1 MQRLRKSK
9 NIILMLVK
17 RTILKVQPLSLGL
30 LGRTFST
37 LTSFEHPFQSRS
49 MQVHHGD
56 AVRHLS
62 DPLRDPL
69 FSPKMGSKTEK
80 KKMKPLLNRSSG
92 NYCPRWLIPHTSFCP
107 WDPWGRGR
115 RGGEL
120 RAPSRTAWK
129 TRILGP

>member
-1 MQRLRKSK
+1 MQKLRKSK

-17 RTILKVQPLSLGL
+17 RTILRVQPLSLGI

-62 DPLRDPL
+62 DPLRDPI
-69 FSPKMGSKTEK
+69 FSAKIAPKSE
-80 KKMKPLLNRSSG
+80 KKMKTLLNVPG
-92 NYCPRWLIPHTSFCP
+92 ANY
-107 WDPWGRGR
+107 
-115 RGGEL
+115 
-120 RAPSRTAWK
+120 
-129 TRILGP
+129 